1 MKVLLIADEFFSWG
15 IYGGFGAFTR
25 KLGKELT
32 KRGVEVEVIVQK
44 ISDLQKEVGETEIID
59 GIPVKTLPR
68 RKPQKIWNRKMYLTD
83 ANIIHSQCGLYDAYL
98 SFKHNRNTKK
108 IVTIQDLRTKKEN
121 KKLNCFEWTS
131 GYPLYKR
138 LWKRYVESCFVKAM
152 KNADII
158 AYHANLLVSKIKEVY
173 GVEANTFLPN
183 FVDVSNRNFKKT
195 NEPTVVWLGRL
206 DPIKQPEKCFDLA
219 KESANV
225 QFYILGASHKPYGG
239 RMRDKQF
246 EQKYRKVENLHF
258 LGFQSGEIKE
268 QILSKAWILIN
279 TSAYECLPVS
289 FLEALGHKCALLS
302 TQNPDNYTS
311 NFGVW
316 SLPNRLKHSLDL
328 LLKDDY
334 WRTCGEKGYEYVK
347 KIHSTEKGV
356 DAHLRLYRS
365 LLA

>member
-25 KLGKELT
+25 KLGKELI

-44 ISDLQKEVGETEIID
+44 ISELQKEVGEIEIID
-59 GIPVKTLPR
+59 GVSVKTLPR
-68 RKPQKIWNRKMYLTD
+68 SKPQKIWNRKIYLTD
-83 ANIIHSQCGLYDAYL
+83 ANIIHSQCGLFDAYL
-98 SFKHNRNTKK
+98 SFKHNRNAKK

-121 KKLNCFEWTS
+121 KKLNYFEKTS

-158 AYHANLLVSKIKEVY
+158 AYHVNLLIPKIKAVY

-183 FVDVSNRNFKKT
+183 FVDVSNRNFKKA

-206 DPIKQPEKCFDLA
+206 DPIKQPEKCFELA
-219 KESANV
+219 KDVNHV
-225 QFYILGASHKPYGG
+225 QFYVLGASHNIYGG
-239 RMRDKQF
+239 KQRDRMFKRHYQNVK
-246 EQKYRKVENLHF
+246 NLHF
-258 LGFQSGEIKE
+258 LGFQSGEVKE
-268 QILSKAWILIN
+268 EILGKAWILIN
-279 TSAYECLPVS
+279 TSVYECLPVS

-311 NFGVW
+311 KFGVW
-316 SLPNRLKHSLDL
+316 SMHACLKHSLDL

-334 WRTCGEKGYEYVK
+334 WRTCGKKGYEYVK
-347 KIHSTEKGV
+347 KVHSTEKGV
-356 DAHLRLYRS
+356 DTHLHLYRS